1 MSSINLTHHFLIAM
15 PNMADPYFSRTLTYI
30 CEHNDQG
37 ALGLVVNRPID
48 MTLQALFERLS
59 LTLRDG
65 YLAAAPIYFGGP
77 VQTDRGFVLHEPAV
91 RTVLAFDFG
100 LKRIGVAVGEPEL
113 ATAHPLPAI
122 AGFAEIEKLVAEW
135 RPARLVVGLP
145 VRELG
150 AHPLARRVEKFARRL
165 EGRFK
170 LPVARVDERFSS
182 VEAESRLR
190 GIKHKSID
198 SVAAQLIL
206 EQYFH
211 EAA

>member
-1 MSSINLTHHFLIAM
+1 M
-15 PNMADPYFSRTLTYI
+15 P
-30 CEHNDQG
+30 
-37 ALGLVVNRPID
+37 
-48 MTLQALFERLS
+48 ER
-59 LTLRDG
+59 
-65 YLAAAPIYFGGP
+65 AA
-77 VQTDRGFVLHEPAV
+77 

-113 ATAHPLPAI
+113 GTAHPLPAI
-122 AGFAEIEKLVAEW
+122 AQFSQVEKLVEEW
-135 RPARLVVGLP
+135 RPAMLVVGRP
-145 VRELG
+145 TSVQGEPHAMTRQAE
-150 AHPLARRVEKFARRL
+150 HFARRL
-165 EGRFK
+165 ERRFK

-190 GIKHKSID
+190 GTRPKKTEID

>member
-1 MSSINLTHHFLIAM
+1 M
-15 PNMADPYFSRTLTYI
+15 P
-30 CEHNDQG
+30 
-37 ALGLVVNRPID
+37 
-48 MTLQALFERLS
+48 ER
-59 LTLRDG
+59 
-65 YLAAAPIYFGGP
+65 AA
-77 VQTDRGFVLHEPAV
+77 

-113 ATAHPLPAI
+113 ATAHPLPAV
-122 AGFAEIEKLVAEW
+122 AGFAQIEKLVAEW

-145 VRELG
+145 VREHG
-150 AHPLARRVEKFARRL
+150 AHPLAGRVERFARQL

-170 LPVARVDERFSS
+170 LPVARVDERFTS